1 MKKRA
6 TFTLDRSVVN
16 ELDRVSSELKLR
28 KSKIVELALLNYF
41 KHRDRFLVDKKQ
53 RNKKSGK
60 GECLCSGIVELW
72 DNEFDAIYD
81 DL

>member
-1 MKKRA
+1 M
-6 TFTLDRSVVN
+6 
-16 ELDRVSSELKLR
+16 
-28 KSKIVELALLNYF
+28 ELALLNYF

-60 GECLCSGIVELW
+60 GECLCSGIIELW
-72 DNEFDAIYD
+72 DNEFDAVYD

>member
-6 TFTLDRSVVN
+6 TFTLDGAVEK
-16 ELDRVSSELKLR
+16 ELERVSSELKLR
-28 KSKIVELALLNYF
+28 KSKLVELALLNYF

-53 RNKKSGK
+53 RANKG
-60 GECLCSGIVELW
+60 GCLCDSIKELW
-72 DNEFDAIYD
+72 DNEFDAVYD